1 MIKAIIVDDEKN
13 ALEMLEWQLQNFCP
27 QIQVAALCRSVDEG
41 IAAIEQHQPHLV
53 FLDIEMPRR
62 NGFELVA
69 HYPTHP
75 FEVIFTTAY
84 DQFAIRAFRY
94 AALDYL
100 LKPIDADDL
109 VQAVERFERRD
120 RHHEFTHQLQVLLEQ
135 YKQPNSLPG
144 KLPFATSEGIVFIK
158 PETIVRC
165 ESSNNYTTLFFTDGT
180 KLLLSKTLKDV
191 EDILQ
196 PYHFCRIHHSHLI
209 NPQQMH
215 RYLKTEGG
223 FIQMSD
229 GVEVPVSRQ
238 RKEEVLKALMIK

>member
-1 MIKAIIVDDEKN
+1 MIKAIVVDDEKN

-27 QIQVAALCRSVDEG
+27 QIQVVALCRSVDEG
-41 IAAIEQHQPHLV
+41 IAAIELHHPHLV

-69 HYPTHP
+69 HFPSHP
-75 FEVIFTTAY
+75 FEIIFTTAY

-120 RHHEFTHQLQVLLEQ
+120 RQQEFTQQLQVLLEQ
-135 YKQPNSLPG
+135 YKQPHSLPG
-144 KLPFATSEGIVFIK
+144 KVPFATSEGIVFIK
-158 PETIVRC
+158 PDTIIRC
-165 ESSNNYTTLFFTDGT
+165 ESSNNYTTLFFTDGS

-196 PYHFCRIHHSHLI
+196 PYGFCRIHHSHLI
-209 NPQQMH
+209 NPQQMQ

-229 GVEVPVSRQ
+229 GTEVPVSRQ
-238 RKEEVLKALMIK
+238 RKEEVLKVLMIK